1 MKTIDK
7 RLVEFTM
14 KIFIQMYHK
23 QRCDFLQKLSPG
35 TLDLGATFPSP
46 GKMIKNKSINVF
58 PCIQCTTPRVFM
70 LTASSLS
77 TCLQG

>member
-14 KIFIQMYHK
+14 KIFIQIIINKDANLYK
-23 QRCDFLQKLSPG
+23 IFTRNPG
-35 TLDLGATFPSP
+35 SWSHFPKSREND
-46 GKMIKNKSINVF
+46 KEQSINVF

-77 TCLQG
+77 ACLQG